1 MKIKEFWKKITS
13 GKIGYLT
20 YGVLGIIAALILHSI
35 LSVSFN
41 TNFPVVVV
49 VSGSM
54 DHGENEGGQPCGKK
68 VFNYKESFDNWWE
81 LCRFYY
87 TSFNITKENFAKFS
101 FSNGFKR
108 GDMPIVFGS
117 DDYKVGDVIV
127 YKEPTQAAP
136 IIHRIIEINSDGTY
150 QTKGDHNPGQN
161 PYEREV
167 KKSQIQGKVI
177 FIFPKIG
184 YLKVLFTDLF
194 GI

>member
-1 MKIKEFWKKITS
+1 MGVKEIWKKLTT
-13 GKIGYLT
+13 GAIGYVT
-20 YGVLGIIAALILHSI
+20 YGVLGIFFAFLLHSF
-35 LSVSFN
+35 LSVALS
-41 TNFPVVVV
+41 TDFPVVVV

-68 VFNYKESFDNWWE
+68 VFDYRENFENWWSM
-81 LCRFYY
+81 CRFYY
-87 TSFNITKENFAKFS
+87 DSFGITKSEFASFPFS
-101 FSNGFKR
+101 DGFKK

-117 DDYKVGDVIV
+117 DIYKVGDVIV
-127 YKEPTQAAP
+127 YEVPSQPAP

-161 PYEREV
+161 PYEKEV

-177 FIFPKIG
+177 FIIPKVG
-184 YLKVLFTDLF
+184 YLKVLFTETF